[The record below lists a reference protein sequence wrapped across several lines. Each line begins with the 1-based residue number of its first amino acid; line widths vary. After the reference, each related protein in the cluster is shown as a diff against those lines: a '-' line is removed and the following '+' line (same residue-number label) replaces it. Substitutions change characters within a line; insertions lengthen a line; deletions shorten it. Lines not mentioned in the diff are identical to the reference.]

1 MHHDIDRAFV
11 LVWIIRNSNGSLWL
25 RIWKISRS
33 IWITPKETECT
44 ILLWTMHAVH
54 LGTYKVIEFKGD
66 NTNINRFVNE
76 NITTPQLHHDLETIW
91 PWSQMFSLKKFSFRH
106 QEQNLCANLLARK
119 SISSPTN
126 WRLYHS
132 CPRFLT
138 TFLNNDIGYED

>member
-1 MHHDIDRAFV
+1 MTADLENFKVDLNNTKRNRMHNTTLD
-11 LVWIIRNSNGSLWL
+11 N
-25 RIWKISRS
+25 
-33 IWITPKETECT
+33 
-44 ILLWTMHAVH
+44 AVH

-132 CPRFLT
+132 CRRFLT